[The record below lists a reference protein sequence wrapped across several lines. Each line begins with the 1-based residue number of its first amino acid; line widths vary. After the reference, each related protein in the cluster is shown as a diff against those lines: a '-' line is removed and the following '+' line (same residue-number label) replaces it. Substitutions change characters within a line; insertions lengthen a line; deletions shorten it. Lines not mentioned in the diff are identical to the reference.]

1 MRKFDESIV
10 TFNNT
15 QSSSKKIVPTG
26 QFKVKITEITAAK
39 SKAGFNTL
47 RWAGEILEVLSIDDD
62 ALENDAYEHE
72 AKNIVG
78 RRLTST
84 NSINIKS
91 DKQDFVTKRWGKF
104 ASLVLP
110 LDKIKDMYESN
121 DNDTDYLYDLTLALQ
136 KHFAKGNTLD
146 VTVNR
151 KVNGEYWN
159 NDIILE

>member
-1 MRKFDESIV
+1 MRTFDNSKIEFSNI
-10 TFNNT
+10 NNT
-15 QSSSKKIVPTG
+15 ASKKIIPTG

-47 RWAGEILEVLSIDDD
+47 RWTGEILEVLSIDDD

-72 AKNIVG
+72 AKNIIG

-110 LDKIKDMYESN
+110 LDKIKDMYENN

-159 NDIILE
+159 NDIIL

>member
-1 MRKFDESIV
+1 MRTFNESIV
-10 TFNNT
+10 TYNNN
-15 QSSSKKIVPTG
+15 QSASKKIVPTG

-47 RWAGEILEVLSIDDD
+47 RWTGEITEVISIDED
-62 ALENDAYEHE
+62 ALANDAYESD

-91 DKQDFVTKRWGKF
+91 EKQDFVTKKWGKF

-136 KHFAKGNTLD
+136 KYFAKGNTLD

-159 NDIILE
+159 NDIVLN